1 LSGVKVMGDFS
12 MRDFAMLL
20 LLNAVFYF
28 CVIVA

>member
-1 LSGVKVMGDFS
+1 MGDFS
-12 MRDFAMLL
+12 MRDFAMGV